1 MAWGSYQQSYAYNYD
16 INSVFDAVMRTA
28 SQLKLKLCD
37 SDRNA
42 YRVQFSNGIS
52 LFTWGEKLNVSM
64 GVLPD
69 GRTGITIASVSNLGC
84 ELAAKSKN
92 EGNVLKFVNT
102 LNLFL
107 PPR

>member
-1 MAWGSYQQSYAYNYD
+1 
-16 INSVFDAVMRTA
+16 MRTA
-28 SQLKLKLCD
+28 AQLKLKLCD
-37 SDRNA
+37 SDRNN

-69 GRTGITIASVSNLGC
+69 GRTGVNITSVSNLGV
-84 ELAAKSKN
+84 ELMAKSKN

-102 LNLFL
+102 LNMFL